1 VNEVEPIDFELN
13 EWESVMNLILLGPPG
28 AGKGTQAS
36 SMVKD
41 YGVPQI
47 STGDALRA
55 AVKAGSDVGTR
66 AKKYMD
72 AGELVPDEVVI
83 EIVGERIQEPDCS
96 KGFLLDGFPRTT
108 SQADALAEM
117 LSKAGRT
124 IDHVVC
130 IQVEKKD
137 VVKRLSGRRSC
148 RACGYPQHI
157 SFNPPAKEGVCDKCG
172 GELYHRDDDREDA
185 IRQRL
190 ETYDNQTQP
199 LIDYYRQRGLLRP
212 VDGGADVETVYGRIK
227 KVLS

>member
-1 VNEVEPIDFELN
+1 
-13 EWESVMNLILLGPPG
+13 MNLILLGPPG

-55 AVKAGSDVGTR
+55 AVKAGSELGAR

-83 EIVGERIQEPDCS
+83 EIVGERIAEPDCS

-117 LSKAGRT
+117 LSKMGRS

-130 IQVEKKD
+130 IQVDKEE

-157 SFNPPAKEGVCDKCG
+157 EFNPPAVEGVCDKCG
-172 GELYHRDDDREDA
+172 GELYHRSDDQEDA

-190 ETYDNQTQP
+190 ETYDDQTQP
-199 LIDYYRQRGLLRP
+199 LIEYYEQRGLLRP
-212 VDGGADVETVYGRIK
+212 VDGEGDVGTVYERIRK
-227 KVLS
+227 ALS

>member
-1 VNEVEPIDFELN
+1 
-13 EWESVMNLILLGPPG
+13 MNLILLGPPG

-36 SMVKD
+36 SMVKE

-55 AVKAGSDVGTR
+55 AVKAGSDVGVR

-72 AGELVPDEVVI
+72 AGELVPDAVVI
-83 EIVGERIQEPDCS
+83 EIVGERIAEPDCS
-96 KGFLLDGFPRTT
+96 KGFLLDGFPRTI
-108 SQADALAEM
+108 SQADALAEI
-117 LSKAGRT
+117 LSKAGRE

-130 IQVEKKD
+130 IQVEKEE

-148 RACGYPQHI
+148 RACGYPHHVL
-157 SFNPPAKEGVCDKCG
+157 FNPPAKEGVCDKCG

-190 ETYDNQTQP
+190 ETYDAQTQP
-199 LIDYYRQRGLLRP
+199 LIDYYRERGLLRP
-212 VDGGADVETVYGRIK
+212 VDGGGDVGVIRDRIFK
-227 KVLS
+227 ALS

>member
-1 VNEVEPIDFELN
+1 
-13 EWESVMNLILLGPPG
+13 MNLILLGPPG

-55 AVKAGSDVGTR
+55 AVKAGTDQGKR
-66 AKKYMD
+66 AKKFMD

-83 EIVGERIQEPDCS
+83 GIVGERIKEPDCAD
-96 KGFLLDGFPRTT
+96 GFLLDGFPRTT

-117 LSKAGRT
+117 LTKAGRA

-130 IQVEKKD
+130 IQVEKEE
-137 VVKRLSGRRSC
+137 VVERLSGRRSC
-148 RACGYPQHI
+148 RACGYPHHVR
-157 SFNPPAKEGVCDKCG
+157 FNPPEKDGICDKCG
-172 GELYHRDDDREDA
+172 GELYQRDDDREEA

-190 ETYDNQTQP
+190 ETYESQTQP
-199 LIDYYRQRGLLRP
+199 LIDYYRERNLLRP
-212 VDGGADVETVYGRIK
+212 VDGRGDVGIIYGRIRSA
-227 KVLS
+227 LA

>member
-1 VNEVEPIDFELN
+1 VDNNEPVGFELN
-13 EWESVMNLILLGPPG
+13 ERESVMDLILLGPPG

-36 SMVKD
+36 SMIKD
-41 YGVPQI
+41 YDVPQI

-72 AGELVPDEVVI
+72 AGELVPDAVVI
-83 EIVGERIQEPDCS
+83 EIVGERIKEPDCS

-108 SQADALAEM
+108 SQADALAEI
-117 LSKAGRT
+117 LSKAGRG

-130 IQVEKKD
+130 IQVEKEE
-137 VVKRLSGRRSC
+137 VVERLSGRRSC
-148 RACGYPQHI
+148 RACGYPQHVA
-157 SFNPPAKEGVCDKCG
+157 FNPPKKEGVCDKCG

-190 ETYDNQTQP
+190 ETYDEQTQP
-199 LIDYYRQRGLLRP
+199 LIDYYRKLGLLRP
-212 VDGGADVETVYGRIK
+212 VDGRGDVGAVYDRIRK
-227 KVLS
+227 ALS

>member
-1 VNEVEPIDFELN
+1 
-13 EWESVMNLILLGPPG
+13 MNLILLGPPG

-55 AVKAGSDVGTR
+55 AVKAQSAQGAR

-83 EIVGERIQEPDCS
+83 EIVGERIEEPDCRD
-96 KGFLLDGFPRTT
+96 GFLLDGFPRTT

-117 LSKAGRT
+117 LSKAGRA

-130 IQVEKKD
+130 IQVEKEE
-137 VVKRLSGRRSC
+137 VVQRLSGRRSC
-148 RACGYPQHI
+148 RACGYPHHVL
-157 SFNPPAKEGVCDKCG
+157 FNPPAVEGVCDKCG
-172 GELYHRDDDREDA
+172 GELYQRDDDREEA

-190 ETYDNQTQP
+190 ETYENQTQP
-199 LIDYYRQRGLLRP
+199 LIDYYRKRDLLRP
-212 VDGGADVETVYGRIK
+212 VDGRGDVEAVYARIRSA
-227 KVLS
+227 LA